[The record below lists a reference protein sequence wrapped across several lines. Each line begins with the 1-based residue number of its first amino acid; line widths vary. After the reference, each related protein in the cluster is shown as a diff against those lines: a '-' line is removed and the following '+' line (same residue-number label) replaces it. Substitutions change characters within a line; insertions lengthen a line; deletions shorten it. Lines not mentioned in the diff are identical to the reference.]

1 MDLKAKISNLFSQ
14 TDSGAGGRKQVA
26 NSLDGLVDSLPG
38 GVVQLL
44 ALLIQDTGGL
54 FELVLTT
61 PSQTVERMHVELL
74 DSRRWAAFS
83 LEEVSLRKILV
94 RLRNTLAALP
104 PSSHRPENLARQGV
118 LLDNTIA
125 VLDAVRRLKLEENT
139 RPELRHKKGTTNNT
153 RPPPRIEIIEQ
164 IFVAAHSKIPET
176 PDQARRLIATMRER
190 LLHILKA
197 YIGALQYPDVA
208 KHVRTL
214 HSSTSLL
221 NGEGIS
227 TKDDIDS
234 QSYWNRPIFPVGS
247 LATLA
252 LEGQLPYAADGLE
265 LGEWPVVMSHRVF
278 RRLCQIS
285 SEDANTFSIVLRK
298 ISELSQGLF
307 SDTNHVRI
315 RDNGVAIFKALLFG
329 DQRLIYQIDIGAPVA
344 LGKYESQFPR
354 ATVGED
360 LEDEPVEPLK
370 LDEKQYLELH
380 RILATEKFIRLSQA
394 SLNIVVSDEPHKEDL
409 DMAFAVSPQ
418 EHDIICHESSSLVL
432 GRGGTGKTSTML
444 LKMLLLERAEN
455 NLDRPIRQV
464 FITQSPSLVN
474 KVEAYYKKLVHSS
487 SGSSAERGT
496 RETDVVTDLLL
507 RSMDQE
513 LIKDKLP
520 PGTKFGD
527 LDDSHFPLFVTF
539 NEFYKLL
546 ESEYNLHERETPLSF
561 DYFVAE
567 IWPRLNEQTKKGL
580 HPALLFSEFMGV
592 IKGSSNTLTAGYLDR
607 ETYESLSSRTY
618 STFND
623 DRGRIYTLFE
633 AYRKLKPAQLVDAA
647 DRPQF
652 DYIYIDEIQDNMLID
667 AAVLNLVCRNPHGLF
682 YAGDTAQTIS
692 VGSSFRFKDL
702 KRFLYQVEHTEPLV
716 VAGKRRPVNPTFFEL
731 SVNYRSHAGI
741 INLAAFIVS
750 LISHAFPNA
759 IDMLRREKA
768 LAPGPKPVFFL
779 GRTDEEALTRLLS
792 ESDHNDAIELGAG
805 QVVVVRNEEVRAALR
820 QRLGGSVL
828 IMTLYETKGLEFND
842 VVLYNFF
849 ADSMASPSNWRALS
863 SVTRD
868 ASTSSSSSAG
878 RFQEHQ
884 HRILQSELKSLYVAV
899 TRAREHV
906 WVWDESEKGED
917 FVTFL
922 LQRNYI
928 ELHERYATVPRI
940 AVKTSTR
947 EWGMQGRELFR
958 KRLYTEASTS
968 FRKAQLPWLQQ
979 VSEVYADR
987 ETVRKLP
994 SVTVG
999 RRSRFQQLGDRFGNL
1014 AATARNLNDAQDIY
1028 TQAARCYVDAAE
1040 DARAAEMFLL
1050 AAKYTDATWHYRLAG
1065 RLDDAIHVVLEYGE
1079 HVCQEVKETVTYLA
1093 KVAYTKQS
1101 ETKKALSLFPKIKD
1115 YVEFLHDHGFEKQA
1129 ILVLEED
1136 TAYDEAAEVCIASGQ
1151 YAKAVDLLLRCK
1163 TDTATRRAASCL
1175 LDALRKEM
1183 PFGTEIQTRGANVA
1197 GLLEL
1202 MRKLNLQIDERQE
1215 MDLFHALYRGQ
1226 PADLFDLNHR
1236 YRYSGKYLRWDLLA
1250 FDGYLRDVRTLISS
1264 QTSTV
1269 NLIGVLEAII
1279 EYGRLVRGIAR
1290 IHDIVGEEDL
1300 HHVFGISPTAVLL
1313 STHAPSPGP
1322 LADDAPLIRV
1332 LPTSPMYTDALNVA
1346 STLTAAPGFNGSG
1359 SSAVLPRH
1367 IVNALIREYL
1377 LVRLNGMLFC
1387 LHTHLKD
1394 LGRLQVCLV
1403 YALKGHCNRAA
1414 DGQSCELF
1422 HSETRHESAEAF
1434 NERFRVHLLII
1445 TALENFT
1452 AVERRKGATRE
1463 DISLR
1468 KFYQRYWL
1476 ARLFQVC
1483 YPATLSMGNITHVIP
1498 AAIPKFN
1505 SLMAIARQWI
1515 QEVLCDHSPR
1525 SLSQHTL
1532 SDMLMAS
1539 ILAAHFD
1546 FQVAQH
1552 YTHRSYINF
1561 DNYIRTGHDHHRLI
1575 ANAIQNS
1582 LKYLFRREP
1591 RGWNTSYHTL
1601 R

>member
-83 LEEVSLRKILV
+83 LEEASLRKILV

-190 LLHILKA
+190 LLHILRA

-227 TKDDIDS
+227 TKDDIDF

-247 LATLA
+247 LAALA

-344 LGKYESQFPR
+344 LGKYESQFLRLFDICSVARVADPFWSDVARQLGRRGNAQKALYTGGLSQIRPAVVPR

-370 LDEKQYLELH
+370 LDEKQYLEH
-380 RILATEKFIRLSQA
+380 RKVYSAIASEFKQYVSYLTGPGKLSLRA
-394 SLNIVVSDEPHKEDL
+394 YLVVVSDEPHKEDL

-487 SGSSAERGT
+487 SGSSAERCT

-546 ESEYNLHERETPLSF
+546 ESEYNLHERPVRSKCGPRHPFQRETPLSF

-647 DRPQF
+647 DRAHALIKALKSSEHRPQF

-906 WVWDESEKGED
+906 WVWDETEKGED

-928 ELHERYATVPRI
+928 ELHERHATVPRI

-968 FRKAQLPWLQQ
+968 FGKAQLPWLRR

-987 ETVRKLP
+987 EAVRKLP

-1050 AAKYTDATWHYRLAG
+1050 AAKYTDATWHYRLAR

-1129 ILVLEED
+1129 ILVLEEH

-1183 PFGTEIQTRGANVA
+1183 PFGAGIRTRGANVA

-1505 SLMAIARQWI
+1505 S
-1515 QEVLCDHSPR
+1515 
-1525 SLSQHTL
+1525 
-1532 SDMLMAS
+1532 
-1539 ILAAHFD
+1539 
-1546 FQVAQH
+1546 
-1552 YTHRSYINF
+1552 
-1561 DNYIRTGHDHHRLI
+1561 
-1575 ANAIQNS
+1575 
-1582 LKYLFRREP
+1582 
-1591 RGWNTSYHTL
+1591 
-1601 R
+1601 